1 MSQQSSLPIIS
12 TPPAASVSAPEPLQA
27 IIKPMQGNRGA
38 KVLAGASNLANLLP
52 TGTVLAF
59 QTLMPSFTDG
69 GSCLVTHKYLT
80 EGLII
85 VCAAACFF
93 SSFTDS
99 FLDQNGK
106 IYYGIAVPKSF
117 YVFNYDP
124 IQHNDDR
131 MKDYLRS
138 YRLKKMD
145 FVRALVSL
153 MMFLMFAL
161 ADANVQDCYWPK
173 ADPNMKALF
182 MNLPLAGAIFST
194 FFFSI
199 FPTTRRGI
207 GYADSPRSSPSFND
221 HVPALH
227 LANSNPNNK

>member
-1 MSQQSSLPIIS
+1 MSQQSTFGIDH
-12 TPPAASVSAPEPLQA
+12 TPPSVVP
-27 IIKPMQGNRGA
+27 QGNRRG

-52 TGTVLAF
+52 TGTVLTF
-59 QTLMPSFTDG
+59 QTLIPSFTDG
-69 GSCLVTHKYLT
+69 GSCLITHQYLT
-80 EGLII
+80 LALII
-85 VCAAACFF
+85 LCAAACFF

-106 IYYGIAVPKSF
+106 IHYGIAVPKGF
-117 YVFNYDP
+117 CVFNYD
-124 IQHNDDR
+124 HHHDDDQLT
-131 MKDYLRS
+131 KDKLKEYLRS

-145 FVRALVSL
+145 FIRALVSL

-161 ADANVQDCYWPK
+161 GDANVQDCYWPK

-182 MNLPLAGAIFST
+182 MNLPLAAALFAT

-207 GYADSPRSSPSFND
+207 GYADSPRAGPDFVPVLPKTHTNPS
-221 HVPALH
+221 
-227 LANSNPNNK
+227 NKQ

>member
-1 MSQQSSLPIIS
+1 MSQQSSLQIIN
-12 TPPAASVSAPEPLQA
+12 TPQAAPAPTPV
-27 IIKPMQGNRGA
+27 IIKPVQGNRRA
-38 KVLAGASNLANLLP
+38 NKVLAGASNLANLLP

-85 VCAAACFF
+85 LCAAACFF

-99 FLDQNGK
+99 FLDQNGR
-106 IYYGIAVPKSF
+106 IYYGIAVPKGF
-117 YVFNYDP
+117 YLFNCDN
-124 IQHNDDR
+124 HDEDTKDR
-131 MKDYLRS
+131 LRTYLRS

-145 FVRALVSL
+145 FIRALVSL

-161 ADANVQDCYWPK
+161 GDANVQDCFWPK

-182 MNLPLAGAIFST
+182 MNLPLAAALFST

-199 FPTTRRGI
+199 FPTSRRGI
-207 GYADSPRSSPSFND
+207 GYADSPRDGPNFDD
-221 HVPALH
+221 HVPVLPV
-227 LANSNPNNK
+227 ANPNPNNK

>member
-1 MSQQSSLPIIS
+1 MSQQSSLPIID
-12 TPPAASVSAPEPLQA
+12 TPAAPAPAPA
-27 IIKPMQGNRGA
+27 KGSRRA

-59 QTLMPSFTDG
+59 QTLVPSFTDG

-85 VCAAACFF
+85 LCAAACFF

-99 FLDQNGK
+99 FLDKKGK
-106 IYYGIAVPKSF
+106 IYYGIAVPKGF
-117 YVFNYDP
+117 YVFNIDH
-124 IQHNDDR
+124 IHRDEFTTDL

-145 FVRALVSL
+145 LIRALVSL
-153 MMFLMFAL
+153 VMFLMFAL
-161 ADANVQDCYWPK
+161 GDANVQDCFWPK
-173 ADPNMKALF
+173 ANPNMKALF
-182 MNLPLAGAIFST
+182 MNLPLASALFST

-207 GYADSPRSSPSFND
+207 GYADSPREGPNFDD
-221 HVPALH
+221 HHVSVLPI
-227 LANSNPNNK
+227 ANSTPNNK